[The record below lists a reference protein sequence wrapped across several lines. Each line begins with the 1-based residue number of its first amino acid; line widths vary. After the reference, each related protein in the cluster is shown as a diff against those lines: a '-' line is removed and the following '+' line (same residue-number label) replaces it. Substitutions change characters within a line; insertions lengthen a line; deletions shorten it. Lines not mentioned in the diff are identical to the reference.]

1 MVIITKEIVAMV
13 RDIHSCYSNV
23 AMTTITNMNVAM
35 VTVTIVIV
43 AMAIYIV
50 AMVTLLWWL
59 LHCNNCYDNAHVV
72 NMVTYNVTF
81 CMGYIVPRIWEVGES
96 DWFWNLAIIHIN

>member
-1 MVIITKEIVAMV
+1 MVIVTKEIVAIV

-43 AMAIYIV
+43 AMAIP
-50 AMVTLLWWL
+50 TLLLWQYIYIL
-59 LHCNNCYDNAHVV
+59 LL
-72 NMVTYNVTF
+72 
-81 CMGYIVPRIWEVGES
+81 W
-96 DWFWNLAIIHIN
+96 

>member
-50 AMVTLLWWL
+50 AMVTLLW
-59 LHCNNCYDNAHVV
+59 
-72 NMVTYNVTF
+72 
-81 CMGYIVPRIWEVGES
+81 
-96 DWFWNLAIIHIN
+96 